1 MIKVMFVCHGNIC
14 RSPMAEFVFR
24 DMVKKRGLSDRI
36 EVASS
41 AVSREEIGSDIHS
54 GTRKIL
60 EKYKIPFDKRSAV
73 QITEKDMDEYDY
85 VILMDESNRYLLS
98 RIVGDKAKK
107 ARMMLRSRDVADP
120 WYTGNF
126 EKTYKD
132 ICEGCEA
139 LLEII
144 GKE

>member
-1 MIKVMFVCHGNIC
+1 
-14 RSPMAEFVFR
+14 MAEFVFR
-24 DMVKKRGLSDRI
+24 DMVEKRGLSDKI
-36 EVASS
+36 KVSSS
-41 AVSREEIGSDIHS
+41 AVSREEIGNDIYP
-54 GTRKIL
+54 GTKKTL
-60 EKYKIPFDKRSAV
+60 TKYGIPFTKRSAV

-107 ARMMLRSRDVADP
+107 ARMMLHSRDVADP